1 LSGKGEKNNIENDL
15 PSIRSRS
22 GQI

>member
-1 LSGKGEKNNIENDL
+1 LSVKGEKNNIENDL